1 MATIRLYPTKQVVVN
16 RKIPEQR
23 TTPGS
28 TVTLRNSQNILSSEP
43 IYVGHFELPDSLKW
57 ASIYGDTI
65 IGVYG
70 RSISAGAIG
79 GRYSASVVISTVN
92 SGFDF
97 DTGTYLNLG
106 SGDFLSSIH
115 WSYVQDKIP
124 SYGIITTASSSKI
137 RSLVKY
143 GFQIAQYEDSY
154 SDNDNLVVDTGTGSN
169 KPYIEFSYV
178 ANGSSLTIRNYSI
191 PAIYN
196 PAIATETTW
205 RDDLTGQPIYQDEY
219 IDTAHYILQWTTNT
233 STTPN
238 EIEGTKTGATIPA
251 DTLPQLGTVY
261 TRVKVVDPLEN
272 VTYSDWVETQSYKN
286 IVVRPSDLNP
296 SAGFINEKTANVFT
310 WILNLAHP
318 TTYVKELTLACSY
331 ELQWRP
337 QNGSWQTIPASAG
350 RATVPASTFSSA
362 NDLIEVRAV
371 VENPAGVREYSAVAT
386 ISLEDAISTAISL
399 EPISTIKSDAEP
411 ITFRWQ
417 HSISTGTAQ
426 TAAELQWSSNL
437 TEWNALA
444 SESGNA
450 NSKTIDLSGLP
461 GGSIYWRVRTANSD
475 GVFSAWSSPVS
486 FIFVAAPPAP
496 IVAVNPVPMSVI
508 SWQAQ
513 NQQAYEVE
521 LDGVSQGIKFGNAS
535 SFTVC
540 EPLSDGT
547 HTVSVRVQGAF
558 SLWSTAATVTFNV
571 VNSPGASVTASAMSG
586 IDAFIVWETEA
597 TDAVFYVYRDN
608 KLIGKTRDSQFT
620 DRLTAGSHDY
630 SVIAA
635 FPSGYYSKSNTSE
648 AESGSDSVMIADIE
662 GGSWIDISRSPDSNS
677 SQDFSWTLTNSIR
690 HFAGA
695 KLPVIEMSE
704 FEDETAAYRTS
715 ISNTDDAKAFENL
728 KGKICIVKSR
738 RREVVI
744 AALVRLK
751 KSVENFFITY
761 DFSMQRIHWEEI
773 TDETSS

>member
-1 MATIRLYPTKQVVVN
+1 MATVRLYATDCVFT
-16 RKIPEQR
+16 RKNNFDFR
-23 TTPGS
+23 DTTS
-28 TVTLRNSQNILSSEP
+28 LTARIEYNSETDATALFC
-43 IYVGHFELPDSLKW
+43 HFDAMPAAYEYKLISNANDHRV
-57 ASIYGDTI
+57 
-65 IGVYG
+65 GVYVSSLELG
-70 RSISAGAIG
+70 YRNFIFLYALKNSFDIYTTDIAQLWNIGHYTVISILNDEDGQIPGYLTRPLSTSSPASFNRDIVQLLNYGGAIDVG
-79 GRYSASVVISTVN
+79 AGSSYYARPSAA
-92 SGFDF
+92 
-97 DTGTYLNLG
+97 
-106 SGDFLSSIH
+106 
-115 WSYVQDKIP
+115 
-124 SYGIITTASSSKI
+124 IIQTAN
-137 RSLVKY
+137 
-143 GFQIAQYEDSY
+143 A
-154 SDNDNLVVDTGTGSN
+154 SN
-169 KPYIEFSYV
+169 KPYIDVEVTDTSYHITANTLTP
-178 ANGSSLTIRNYSI
+178 ANG
-191 PAIYN
+191 
-196 PAIATETTW
+196 
-205 RDDLTGQPIYQDEY
+205 Y
-219 IDTAHYILQWTTNT
+219 IDETKAKQFTWTYTDNGYAAAMAKFVNN
-233 STTPN
+233 STFTF
-238 EIEGTKTGATIPA
+238 EWRVGSSGTTHSITGTKSG
-251 DTLPQLGTVY
+251 V
-261 TRVKVVDPLEN
+261 
-272 VTYSDWVETQSYKN
+272 
-286 IVVRPSDLNP
+286 
-296 SAGFINEKTANVFT
+296 
-310 WILNLAHP
+310 
-318 TTYVKELTLACSY
+318 
-331 ELQWRP
+331 
-337 QNGSWQTIPASAG
+337 
-350 RATVPASTFSSA
+350 TVPANTFPTTG
-362 NDLIEVRAV
+362 EVQARLKIV
-371 VENPAGVREYSAVAT
+371 
-386 ISLEDAISTAISL
+386 DALGYTTYTAWNSYTTTDSPSTATAL

-535 SFTVC
+535 SFTVR

-558 SLWSTAATVTFNV
+558 SLWSTAAAVTFNV
-571 VNSPGASVTASAMSG
+571 VNSPGVPITITVNSG

-608 KLIGKTRDSQFT
+608 KLIGKTLDMMFT

-635 FPSGYYSKSNTSE
+635 FPSGYYSKSNTVE

-704 FEDETAAYRTS
+704 FEDETATYRTS
-715 ISNTDDAKAFENL
+715 ISSTDDAKAFENL